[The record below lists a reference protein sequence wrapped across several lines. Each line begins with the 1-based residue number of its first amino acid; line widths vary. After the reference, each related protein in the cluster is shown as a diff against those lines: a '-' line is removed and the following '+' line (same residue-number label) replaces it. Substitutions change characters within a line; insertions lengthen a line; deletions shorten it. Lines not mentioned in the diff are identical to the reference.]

1 MIQNEPSRE
10 YADNLSGIW
19 DNMEIYPENR
29 NAISRKKKIRF

>member
-19 DNMEIYPENR
+19 DNMEILPETEMQY
-29 NAISRKKKIRF
+29 SRKKKIRF